1 MVEHSLLEKIL
12 ITLLRQP
19 SKLLLGLSDKQQSM
33 IHVAVELYQGLLYFL
48 GKKKKTSC
56 IDFWVHNPFLKSI
69 AVIGEKFEDRNISN
83 SVISLLVVAH

>member
-48 GKKKKTSC
+48 EKKKKNKL
-56 IDFWVHNPFLKSI
+56 H
-69 AVIGEKFEDRNISN
+69 
-83 SVISLLVVAH
+83 

>member
-48 GKKKKTSC
+48 EKKKNKLQ
-56 IDFWVHNPFLKSI
+56 WFLS
-69 AVIGEKFEDRNISN
+69 A
-83 SVISLLVVAH
+83 

>member
-48 GKKKKTSC
+48 KKKKKNC
-56 IDFWVHNPFLKSI
+56 IDFWVHNPFLKT
-69 AVIGEKFEDRNISN
+69 
-83 SVISLLVVAH
+83 

>member
-48 GKKKKTSC
+48 EKKKTSYN
-56 IDFWVHNPFLKSI
+56 DF
-69 AVIGEKFEDRNISN
+69 
-83 SVISLLVVAH
+83 

>member
-48 GKKKKTSC
+48 EKKKKQVAMIFEC
-56 IDFWVHNPFLKSI
+56 IILF
-69 AVIGEKFEDRNISN
+69 
-83 SVISLLVVAH
+83 

>member
-48 GKKKKTSC
+48 EKKKTSYN
-56 IDFWVHNPFLKSI
+56 DFWVHNPFLKSI